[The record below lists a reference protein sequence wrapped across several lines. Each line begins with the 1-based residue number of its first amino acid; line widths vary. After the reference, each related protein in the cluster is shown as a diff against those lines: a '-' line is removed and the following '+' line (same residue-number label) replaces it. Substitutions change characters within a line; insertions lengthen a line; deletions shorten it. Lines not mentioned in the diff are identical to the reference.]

1 MELQELDQLLRT
13 KTEIELLQQQN
24 NEVFNDLSAKSEDER
39 YFDLQRNI
47 YRMPASFFF
56 DKHDIFINKHNRFA
70 PMLEHMHEFIELNY
84 VYSGTCSQIIAGRE
98 VRLEEGQMCVL
109 DRDVPHSIA
118 PLGENDILINILLQR
133 ETISSL
139 FLQRLSKKKSVIG
152 EFLANSVLQ
161 HQHHDHFIIFNS
173 QGHENLQYILR
184 RILIE
189 YFSEHDDSM
198 ELVKSYL
205 QIVFGELVRVLKS
218 EHNIRLNEQESN
230 ITAILNYME
239 EHYGDLSL
247 QQLSDHFN
255 YNSTYLSNKLKKVT
269 GLTYTQMIANI
280 RLNAAY
286 SLVVNT
292 QLSFEAIFKQVGYDS
307 MSFFYKKFKQA
318 YGATPQTIRNKAV
331 KENRNE

>member
-1 MELQELDQLLRT
+1 MDLQELDRLLRT
-13 KTEIELLQQQN
+13 KTDIERLQQRN
-24 NEVFNDLSAKSEDER
+24 NEVINDLSAESEDER
-39 YFDLQRNI
+39 YFDMQRNM

-56 DKHDIFINKHNRFA
+56 DKHDIYIKKHNRFA

-84 VYSGTCSQIIAGRE
+84 VFSGTCHQIIAGKE
-98 VRLEEGQMCVL
+98 IQLGEGQMCVL
-109 DRDVPHSIA
+109 DKDVPHSIA

-139 FLQRLSKKKSVIG
+139 FLQRLSKKKSLIG

-161 HQHHDHFIIFNS
+161 HQHHDHFIIFKS
-173 QGHENLQYILR
+173 QDHDNLQYILR
-184 RILIE
+184 RMLIE
-189 YFSEHDDSM
+189 YYSEQDDSM
-198 ELVKSYL
+198 ELVKAYM
-205 QIVFGELVRVLKS
+205 QIVFGELVRVLES
-218 EHNIRLNEQESN
+218 EHNIRLNEQENN

-239 EHYGDLSL
+239 EHYRDLSL
-247 QQLSDHFN
+247 QQLSDQFS

-269 GLTYTQMIANI
+269 GLTYTQLIANI

-292 QLSFEAIFKQVGYDS
+292 QLPFETIFKQVGYES

-318 YGATPQTIRNKAV
+318 YGATPQTIRNNPSAAF
-331 KENRNE
+331 